1 MSTIPNSAMPHAG
14 GTTSDSETGGNYQNA
29 GDSDFS
35 GESEGWN
42 RSDLMERA
50 REHKTGIALGVAAGA
65 IAAAA
70 IPFMLSRSSERSGS
84 GSSRSR
90 SSSGNKSGS
99 KSKSRS

>member
-14 GTTSDSETGGNYQNA
+14 GTASDTDTSSDYQNA
-29 GDSDFS
+29 GDTSFSD
-35 GESEGWN
+35 EGSRW
-42 RSDLMERA
+42 DTTELMEMA

-70 IPFMLSRSSERSGS
+70 IPFMLSGRKSSSER
-84 GSSRSR
+84 GSSSR
-90 SSSGNKSGS
+90 GKSGG